1 MPWGRPG
8 AVHALYHG
16 DMVQTVSSRRVRR
29 ALSGILLV
37 VCGCQRYVELGNSPA
52 VTRGDVRLTVSDETA
67 SVQYGAI
74 GSNVRQVEGKV
85 ISATDSAITLS
96 VTSVQRRTGFGETWN
111 GESVSIPRSSI
122 VMVEGRQL
130 SLSRTIA
137 TVGAVVAGSFAAR
150 GAIGGGEGT
159 GSNVKK
165 PGGGN

>member
-1 MPWGRPG
+1 M
-8 AVHALYHG
+8 HALYHG

-37 VCGCQRYVELGNSPA
+37 VCGCQRYVELGTSPA

-74 GSNVRQVEGKV
+74 GSNVRLVEGKI
-85 ISATDSAITLS
+85 ISASDSAVTLA
-96 VTSVQRRTGFGETWN
+96 VTSVLRRTGFGENWN
-111 GESVSIPRSSI
+111 GESVTIPRRSI
-122 VMVEGRQL
+122 TMVEGRRL
-130 SLSRTIA
+130 SLSRTFA

-150 GAIGGGEGT
+150 GALGAGEGT
-159 GSNVKK
+159 AGGVRK